1 MRRIIIFLVTILFAG
16 PLWAQPNPVV
26 HTGTLLGIEGQ
37 TLGKITVTEAPKGV
51 ILRIE
56 AAGISPGWHG
66 VHFHEKGSCGAK
78 DKFMDAG
85 SHVHAVTPVV
95 HGILNSKANDA
106 GDLPNV
112 FVGGDGKLTVELY
125 STLVAV
131 NPGNGRPALLDQ
143 DGSSLIIHGKPDDY
157 ESQPIGGAGERI
169 ACAVIQ

>member
-1 MRRIIIFLVTILFAG
+1 MGRIIIFMLSVLFAG

-26 HTGTLLGIEGQ
+26 HTGSLMGRDGKS
-37 TLGKITVTEAPKGV
+37 LGKITVTEAPKGV

-56 AAGISPGWHG
+56 ATGISPGWHG
-66 VHFHEKGSCGAK
+66 VHFHEKGSCSAK
-78 DKFMDAG
+78 DKFNDAG
-85 SHVHAVTPVV
+85 SHVHSEMPVV
-95 HGILNSKANDA
+95 HGILNGNANDA

-112 FVGGDGKLTVELY
+112 FVGADGKLTVELY

-131 NPGNGRPALLDQ
+131 SPGNGRPALLDQ

-169 ACAVIQ
+169 ACAVIR